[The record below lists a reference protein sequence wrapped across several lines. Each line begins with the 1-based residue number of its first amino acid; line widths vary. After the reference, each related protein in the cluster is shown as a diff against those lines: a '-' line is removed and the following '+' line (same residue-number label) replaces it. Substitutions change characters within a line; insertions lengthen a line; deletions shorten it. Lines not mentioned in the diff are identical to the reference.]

1 MVNIIMVKDVLNE
14 NLEMNSTATDF
25 LDMVDELSDNEIHI
39 DFTGVKFISRSFA
52 QGYYTKKLKLNKK
65 IVEVNIP
72 SIVQPMFDIMERNF
86 KQ

>member
-25 LDMVDELSDNEIHI
+25 LDMVDELSDDEVHI

>member
-25 LDMVDELSDNEIHI
+25 LDMVDELSDDEVHI

-86 KQ
+86 KH

>member
-86 KQ
+86 KH

>member
-14 NLEMNSTATDF
+14 NLEMNSTVTDF

-39 DFTGVKFISRSFA
+39 DFTGVKFISCSFA

-86 KQ
+86 KH